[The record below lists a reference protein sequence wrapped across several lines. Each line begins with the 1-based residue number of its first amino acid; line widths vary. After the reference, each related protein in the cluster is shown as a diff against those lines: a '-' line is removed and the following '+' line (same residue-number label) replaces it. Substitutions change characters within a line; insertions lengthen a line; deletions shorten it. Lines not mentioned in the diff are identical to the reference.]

1 MCEIL
6 TLISPLELFLFKI
19 VSGQLMPETT
29 IFHTQHIRI
38 SYDMNL
44 AILCTRVGIL
54 NYVCIDAL
62 MIEVPFPE
70 ASNILF

>member
-29 IFHTQHIRI
+29 ILKSPVLGI
-38 SYDMNL
+38 SL
-44 AILCTRVGIL
+44 
-54 NYVCIDAL
+54 
-62 MIEVPFPE
+62 
-70 ASNILF
+70 